1 MKRLT
6 EKKRAQIIDL
16 RSKGE
21 TIENTATKVGVSTSS
36 VQRVSGKTAPPTVP
50 RKRGRPPKRSSAD
63 LQSEVLRVLL
73 AKAEAFDA
81 ITALVHKFSK

>member
-6 EKKRAQIIDL
+6 EEKRTQIIEL
-16 RSKGE
+16 RKKGN
-21 TIENTATKVGVSTSS
+21 TIEQVATKLGVSTSS
-36 VQRVSGKTAPPTVP
+36 VQRVVGKSAPVTTT
-50 RKRGRPPKRSSAD
+50 RKRGRPPKSASVHF
-63 LQSEVLRVLL
+63 QSEVLRTLL